1 MLRQRTR
8 MTGRE
13 LEINYEGLG
22 PHLAPSP
29 GHPRGRH
36 ATLTSTLAARQVHE
50 LQLGV
55 HLLRHPPE
63 SLGPRRHERGSAGH
77 TRASPQGGL
86 LGIQALESLGQWL
99 I

>member
-22 PHLAPSP
+22 SHPAPSP

-55 HLLRHPPE
+55 HLLRRPPE
-63 SLGPRRHERGSAGH
+63 GLGTRGHERGSAGH